1 MIQSNPTVEFTTA
14 LLIGLLLGSFVE
26 YAVHR
31 LMHMGKFMS
40 PRHAKHHR
48 RFESQ
53 GWWGE
58 FTDYSRPGLLIVW
71 AGFLVSVPAGVGF
84 ALGTIGYAAF
94 AAYAHQVQHEKPD
107 LAFWLGS
114 PIHYLHHR
122 ENMWHHNFGIGV
134 SFWDRIF
141 GTYRTA
147 DWQSDRSARDYPLR
161 EFIDIRWH

>member
-1 MIQSNPTVEFTTA
+1 MIQSNPALEFTTA

-26 YAVHR
+26 YTVHR
-31 LMHMGKFMS
+31 LMHKGKFMGT
-40 PRHAKHHR
+40 RHAKHHR

-58 FTDYSRPGLLIVW
+58 FIDYSRPGLLIVW

-134 SFWDRIF
+134 SFWDRLF

-147 DWQSDRSARDYPLR
+147 DWRPERPARDYPLR
-161 EFIDIRWH
+161 EFIDIQWH